1 MIDAK
6 SLTGIGFLDGLSASD
21 REKLAA
27 ICQIVTFK
35 KGDKIFSRG
44 DRGENFYI
52 VKKGKV
58 NLCFRISVLLADEDV
73 VVDEKEEGDTLGWS
87 ALVGPHKL
95 TLSAYCSVDCEL
107 IRMEGAQVLSLC
119 GEEHHMGFV
128 LMTNLAKVIASRMDR
143 FQFLFEKEVERNVPS
158 FEGKSKG

>member
-52 VKKGKV
+52 VKKGKE

-73 VVDEKEEGDTLGWS
+73 VVDEKE
-87 ALVGPHKL
+87 
-95 TLSAYCSVDCEL
+95 
-107 IRMEGAQVLSLC
+107 
-119 GEEHHMGFV
+119 
-128 LMTNLAKVIASRMDR
+128 
-143 FQFLFEKEVERNVPS
+143 
-158 FEGKSKG
+158 